1 MEHTVKVYACG
12 GASINIMK
20 SLYYPSKN
28 NIKDPGFAKLEI
40 VFMDTS
46 RSNIPKDVDDED
58 FYLVQGLG
66 DEKID
71 GSGKV
76 RATNYKAVSLAIP
89 EILHRF
95 KPAELNIVI
104 HSASGGSGGV
114 LGASLVSELL
124 NQDKAVIVVMIGST
138 TCEQEIRNTINTIL
152 SYQAISAKRDKS
164 VVALYLENGNGVTM
178 SENDALVRINTLLL
192 TVIWSGENHGLDSK
206 DLDNF
211 LNYQRVSKYQPALTG
226 LTIQAG
232 KIKPKLEK
240 GQAVSSVIS
249 LIREGEDP
257 DPGMIVGYHSF
268 GTISEAAYVESVKM
282 PTPIHLHTVQGYFS
296 DIITRLQTKL
306 SEAEEQYRVNPINVL
321 KLNDVDIQDDG
332 LVF

>member
-20 SLYYPSKN
+20 QLYYPSKN
-28 NIKDPGFAKLEI
+28 NIKDNGFAKLEI
-40 VFMDTS
+40 VFADTS
-46 RSNIPKDVDDED
+46 RSNIPKDVIEED
-58 FYLVQGLG
+58 FYLVQGMG
-66 DEKID
+66 DVKID

-76 RATNYKAVSLAIP
+76 RETNYKAVSMAIP

-104 HSASGGSGGV
+104 HSASGGTGGV
-114 LGASLVSELL
+114 IGASLVSELL
-124 NQDKAVIVVMIGST
+124 NQDKAVIVMMIGST

-152 SYQAISAKRDKS
+152 SYQAISVKREKS
-164 VVALYLENGNGVTM
+164 VVAFYLENGNGVSM
-178 SENDALVRINTLLL
+178 NENDAMVRINTLLL
-192 TVIWSGENHGLDSK
+192 TVLWSGENHGLDSK

-211 LNYQRVSKYQPALTG
+211 LNYQRVSKYQPSLSG
-226 LTIQAG
+226 LTVYTG
-232 KIKPKLEK
+232 KNKPKLEK

-268 GTISEAAYVESVKM
+268 GTISEETYIESVKM
-282 PTPIHLHTVQGYFS
+282 PTPIHLHTVQGYFT
-296 DIITRLQTKL
+296 DIMTRLQTKL
-306 SEAEEQYRVNPINVL
+306 SEAEEQYRVNPVNTL
-321 KLNDVDIQDDG
+321 KLQGVNVQDNG
-332 LVF
+332 LIL